1 MKYMPLFHIMPV
13 TALYDKE
20 AFFMLQQILKV
31 ETIIFYILAIEMLVL
46 ILLQL
51 RTNGLLKRTYK
62 MRAQKKEN
70 VRQLKEEVKGGT
82 SDIPVVKFEKQ
93 KRGAESQ
100 KKPEKKS
107 GYDTNEM
114 AVLQEMMSEFFG

>member
-1 MKYMPLFHIMPV
+1 
-13 TALYDKE
+13 
-20 AFFMLQQILKV
+20 MLQQILKV
-31 ETIIFYILAIEMLVL
+31 ETLIFYILAVEMFVL
-46 ILLQL
+46 ILLQF

-70 VRQLKEEVKGGT
+70 VRQLKEEVKSGT

-93 KRGAESQ
+93 KRGAEGG

>member
-1 MKYMPLFHIMPV
+1 
-13 TALYDKE
+13 
-20 AFFMLQQILKV
+20 MLQQILKV
-31 ETIIFYILAIEMLVL
+31 ETLIFYILAVEMLVL

-70 VRQLKEEVKGGT
+70 VRQLKEEVKSGT

-100 KKPEKKS
+100 KKPEKKR

>member
-1 MKYMPLFHIMPV
+1 
-13 TALYDKE
+13 
-20 AFFMLQQILKV
+20 MLSYLMNL
-31 ETIIFYILAIEMLVL
+31 ETLIFYILAGELLFL
-46 ILLQL
+46 ILLQF

-93 KRGAESQ
+93 KRGAESP

>member
-1 MKYMPLFHIMPV
+1 
-13 TALYDKE
+13 
-20 AFFMLQQILKV
+20 MLQQILKV
-31 ETIIFYILAIEMLVL
+31 ETLIFYILAVEMLVL

-70 VRQLKEEVKGGT
+70 VRQLKEEVKSGT

-93 KRGAESQ
+93 KRGAEGQ
-100 KKPEKKS
+100 KNPEKKS

>member
-1 MKYMPLFHIMPV
+1 
-13 TALYDKE
+13 
-20 AFFMLQQILKV
+20 MLQQILKV
-31 ETIIFYILAIEMLVL
+31 ETLIFYILAVEMLVL
-46 ILLQL
+46 ILLQF

-70 VRQLKEEVKGGT
+70 VRQLKEEVKSGT

-93 KRGAESQ
+93 KRGAEVG

>member
-1 MKYMPLFHIMPV
+1 MKSKPLFHIMPV

-31 ETIIFYILAIEMLVL
+31 ETLIFYILAVEMLVL
-46 ILLQL
+46 ILLQF

-93 KRGAESQ
+93 KRGAEGQ

>member
-1 MKYMPLFHIMPV
+1 MKSKPLFHIMPV

-31 ETIIFYILAIEMLVL
+31 ETLIFYILAVEMFML
-46 ILLQL
+46 ILLQF

-93 KRGAESQ
+93 KR
-100 KKPEKKS
+100 
-107 GYDTNEM
+107 
-114 AVLQEMMSEFFG
+114 

>member
-1 MKYMPLFHIMPV
+1 
-13 TALYDKE
+13 
-20 AFFMLQQILKV
+20 MLQQIVKMENL
-31 ETIIFYILAIEMLVL
+31 IFYILAVETFVL
-46 ILLQL
+46 ILLQF

-62 MRAQKKEN
+62 IRAQKKEN
-70 VRQLKEEVKGGT
+70 LKQIKEEVKSGT

-93 KRGAESQ
+93 KRKPEEV

-107 GYDTNEM
+107 GYDAGEM

>member
-1 MKYMPLFHIMPV
+1 MKYTPLFRIMPV
-13 TALYDKE
+13 TELYDKE

-31 ETIIFYILAIEMLVL
+31 ETIIFYILAVEMLVL
-46 ILLQL
+46 ILLQF

-62 MRAQKKEN
+62 MRVQKKEN

-93 KRGAESQ
+93 KRGVEGQ